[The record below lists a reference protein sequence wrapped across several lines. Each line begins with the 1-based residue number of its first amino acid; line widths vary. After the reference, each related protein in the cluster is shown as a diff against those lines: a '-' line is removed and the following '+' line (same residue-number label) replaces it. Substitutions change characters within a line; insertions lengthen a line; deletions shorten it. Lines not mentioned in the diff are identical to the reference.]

1 MLPPDEDAGELGGDP
16 GQSIAGGE
24 LAGKPLERA
33 LLDCLAEQL
42 GSSVFG

>member
-1 MLPPDEDAGELGGDP
+1 MLPPDEEA
-16 GQSIAGGE
+16 AE